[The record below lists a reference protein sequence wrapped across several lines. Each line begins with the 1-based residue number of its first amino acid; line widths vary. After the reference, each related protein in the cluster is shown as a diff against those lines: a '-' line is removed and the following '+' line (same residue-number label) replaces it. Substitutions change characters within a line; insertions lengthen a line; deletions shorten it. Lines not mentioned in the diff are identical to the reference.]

1 MSLEKRSTTKA
12 PDLRDNGDGPPTI
25 TGYAAVYYRS
35 NDSSTEYRLWPGAV
49 ERIKRGAFDG
59 VVGTADVRALFN
71 HDPNQLLGRTK
82 AGTLK
87 LSVDDYGLRY
97 EVTPSDTTSYR
108 DVVELLKRGDIDGS
122 SFQFAA
128 RDSWEAVDG
137 KEIRTIEE
145 VTTLLDVGPVTF
157 PAYTGTTSNARSEF
171 AEARSA
177 RDAWAER
184 TDRITAAEKES
195 RLRKIGDKV
204 LTQEQT

>member
-1 MSLEKRSTTKA
+1 MEKRSTTKA

-25 TGYAAVYYRS
+25 SGYAAVYFRE

-59 VVGTADVRALFN
+59 VMKTADVRALFN

-87 LSVDDYGLRY
+87 LSVDDVGLRY
-97 EVTPSDTTSYR
+97 EVTPSDTNSYR
-108 DVVELLKRGDIDGS
+108 DVVELLRRGDIDGS

-128 RDSWEAVDG
+128 RDSWEKVDG

-157 PAYTGTTSNARSEF
+157 PAYTGTTSSARSEF

-177 RDAWAER
+177 RDAWIER
-184 TDRITAAEKES
+184 TDKVSAVETES
-195 RLRKIGDKV
+195 RLRKIGDKI
-204 LTQEQT
+204 LTPDKQ